1 MNTRRELL
9 LGLGALG
16 IGALGL
22 YGARD
27 ARAADTRLP
36 NSLLQ
41 THEGRTVRF
50 YDDLVRGKL
59 VVINMMYAA
68 CTGIC
73 PTATS
78 NLRKVQQLLGGRAGR
93 DVFLYSLS
101 LQPQLDSPQV
111 LREYARQQ
119 RIGPGWLFLTGAPE
133 AVEQLRYRL
142 GFFDTDP
149 AVDADKNSHTGMLRI
164 GNDAYRRWTMAPAL
178 ASPRQIMGTID
189 HVDI

>member
-16 IGALGL
+16 VAALGWHV
-22 YGARD
+22 GARGGD
-27 ARAADTRLP
+27 RRIPNTR
-36 NSLLQ
+36 LQ

-50 YDDLVRGKL
+50 YDDLVRDKL

-73 PTATS
+73 PTATA
-78 NLRKVQQLLGGRAGR
+78 NLRQVYRLLGARAGR
-93 DVFLYSLS
+93 EVFLYSLS

-111 LREYARQQ
+111 LGEYARQQ

-133 AVEQLRYRL
+133 EMEQLRYSL
-142 GFFDTDP
+142 GFYDPDP
-149 AVDADKNSHTGMLRI
+149 ALDADKNSHTGMLRI
-164 GNDAYRRWTMAPAL
+164 GNERYRRWTMAPAL
-178 ASPRQIMGTID
+178 ATPRQIMGTIE